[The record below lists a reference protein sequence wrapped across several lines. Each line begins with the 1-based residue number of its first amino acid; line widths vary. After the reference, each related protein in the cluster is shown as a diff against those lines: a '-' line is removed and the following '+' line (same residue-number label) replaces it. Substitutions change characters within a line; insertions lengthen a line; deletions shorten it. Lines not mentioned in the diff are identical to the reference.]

1 MRRFITGT
9 TALALALSVAIGIA
23 APAPAAAAAYDSSY
37 QFESAFLSLNAGD
50 SGTFSVF
57 FANTGTTSWV
67 KGTSSQ
73 VNLATCLDDKTT
85 CNVAPE
91 EAAFASGWL
100 SATAYA
106 THTKDTVVPGD
117 FSAFTYNIKVPAAQA
132 AGTFRFN
139 GDLVVSSTLAK
150 VHPEGYYQDAK
161 VGGAAAAGITVT
173 PAFPSANDAMNFT
186 SDSGIPGQGQHT
198 VTFNAPS
205 LAGQTLSFVIIDS
218 GNVTQNADGTYGF
231 CDTNQDKKADLRTD
245 GTVAFTSING
255 VAQTASSSLVNVVI
269 PADGKIVLV
278 IDSNTRNRR
287 VRVIGWQDKLSNNT
301 QVELTAAGDV
311 NCDAFTPYDTND
323 GLIAVSGRKF
333 WTGPLGTFGAQFP
346 DVNGNAGCVP
356 VWRFSSTLNM
366 FTAGQLFPFG
376 STSTSNAVTLR
387 YLMDANDIYRIQGTP
402 VTQAQFKAALSPS
415 SSGTLDK
422 VTINFNPDPA
432 GTSEFNICVNAGA
445 AAPSDLSAATGNF
458 DSGAT
463 AEDVRLSFTAPSG
476 NAITVY
482 PVQRSFLG
490 ALVVADGVNCLNA
503 GAPTTGPSG
512 TPADST
518 FITVGSTTQPA
529 GEQATF
535 TNFDLANGGYCFRV
549 RTQDPNTGV
558 FSYSNYVPV
567 NIPGVSDTIAPLSTS
582 ATLSTSSGFAN
593 ALDTGDKLI
602 ITFDSQMSIA
612 ANAVIRVTDSDCGQW
627 NPGAPP
633 VIPPFQGSVPPL
645 GCSGGQTNTVADII
659 CGTNATCTL
668 STDKLTLTVL
678 MSGNPTIVAAGSVA
692 GVQFNVLVT
701 DSQGITDLSGNTWD
715 LANSPDRIIGP

>member
-1 MRRFITGT
+1 METGGDATASGGFHLALRDHGHGVPENGDPELHTANPRLTKGRTMRRFITGT

-106 THTKDTVVPGD
+106 THTKDTVVPCD
-117 FSAFTYNIKVPAAQA
+117 FSAFTYNIKVPAAQS
-132 AGTFRFN
+132 AGTYRFN

-161 VGGAAAAGITVT
+161 VGGAAAGGITVT
-173 PAFPSANDAMNFT
+173 PAFPSANDAMNYASEST
-186 SDSGIPGQGQHT
+186 LPGQGQHT
-198 VTFNAPS
+198 ITFNAPS

-218 GNVTQNADGTYGF
+218 GGVTQNADGTYGF

-333 WTGPLGTFGAQFP
+333 WTGPVGTFGAQFP
-346 DVNGNAGCVP
+346 DVNGVAGCVP
-356 VWRFSSTLNM
+356 VFRFSSTLNM
-366 FTAGQLFPFG
+366 FTAGP
-376 STSTSNAVTLR
+376 TSATSLR
-387 YLMDANDIYRIQGTP
+387 YLIDANDIYRINGTP
-402 VTQAQFKAALSPS
+402 VTQAQFKSSLSA
-415 SSGTLDK
+415 SG
-422 VTINFNPDPA
+422 A
-432 GTSEFNICVNAGA
+432 GT
-445 AAPSDLSAATGNF
+445 
-458 DSGAT
+458 
-463 AEDVRLSFTAPSG
+463 
-476 NAITVY
+476 
-482 PVQRSFLG
+482 
-490 ALVVADGVNCLNA
+490 AD
-503 GAPTTGPSG
+503 
-512 TPADST
+512 
-518 FITVGSTTQPA
+518 
-529 GEQATF
+529 
-535 TNFDLANGGYCFRV
+535 
-549 RTQDPNTGV
+549 
-558 FSYSNYVPV
+558 
-567 NIPGVSDTIAPLSTS
+567 
-582 ATLSTSSGFAN
+582 
-593 ALDTGDKLI
+593 
-602 ITFDSQMSIA
+602 
-612 ANAVIRVTDSDCGQW
+612 
-627 NPGAPP
+627 
-633 VIPPFQGSVPPL
+633 
-645 GCSGGQTNTVADII
+645 
-659 CGTNATCTL
+659 
-668 STDKLTLTVL
+668 
-678 MSGNPTIVAAGSVA
+678 
-692 GVQFNVLVT
+692 
-701 DSQGITDLSGNTWD
+701 
-715 LANSPDRIIGP
+715 